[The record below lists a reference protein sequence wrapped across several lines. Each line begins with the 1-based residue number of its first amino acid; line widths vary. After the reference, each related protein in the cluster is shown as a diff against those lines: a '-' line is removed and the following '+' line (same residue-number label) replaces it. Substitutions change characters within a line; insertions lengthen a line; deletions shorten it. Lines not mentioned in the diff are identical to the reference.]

1 MSSVSTCFGAK
12 SFARLA
18 FEQYL
23 RSGRRQGGR
32 IQVKFNPN
40 HDPRNGQF
48 TFGPGGAVGAAGTE
62 RSAPPAQV
70 RRPTR
75 PPARP
80 GSFEPNP
87 RARIGGNGGPPLND
101 PMKIEQVF
109 PQLIIAPAGAMIAVA
124 DNFLDLTGP
133 ARRMSAESAAIESRR
148 LISQIREID
157 PNYRFQSLG
166 APNTTEGQINQIRA
180 LRMDRAV
187 RMYQMRGDIE
197 PLQVET
203 LRFVQD
209 RVDRAYDEGV
219 ARADAG
225 KLPVR
230 LSRNEAIGNFLD
242 EQVRRELREFHQRNG
257 ILLERGQPVQ
267 VNRRAYDTPNAR
279 YSIPDSRVGN
289 VAFDVSLEPKTIQKQ
304 QIRQFFRS
312 DLPTDVVVIVRPRQL
327 GRGSTYAITKPKE
340 PK

>member
-23 RSGRRQGGR
+23 RTGRRSGGR

-48 TFGPGGAVGAAGTE
+48 TFGPGGAGGAAGTE
-62 RSAPPAQV
+62 RSAPASQSRGPS
-70 RRPTR
+70 R

-87 RARIGGNGGPPLND
+87 RAWIGGNGGPPLND

-124 DNFLDLTGP
+124 DNLLDLTGP
-133 ARRMSAESAAIESRR
+133 ARRMSAESAAIETRR
-148 LISQIREID
+148 LIGQIREID

-209 RVDRAYDEGV
+209 RVDRAYEEGV

-230 LSRNEAIGNFLD
+230 LSRNEAIGNFVD
-242 EQVRRELREFHQRNG
+242 VRVRDELRDLYKSAN
-257 ILLERGQPVQ
+257 IPADRGKEIQ
-267 VNRRAYDTPNAR
+267 VNRRATNSSEGSF
-279 YSIPDSRVGN
+279 SIPDSRIGKL
-289 VAFDVSLEPKTIQKQ
+289 AIDVSLTAKNIRTPQIQN
-304 QIRQFFRS
+304 FFRA
-312 DLPTDVVVIVRPRQL
+312 DFGPDAVVIVRPRQL
-327 GRGSTYAITKPKE
+327 GPGNTYMITRPKGQ
-340 PK
+340 